1 MDKQDGARLRP
12 VLDEAGTCRSE
23 PELVAQ
29 LLGVVDDTN
38 VHLPPSPQ
46 SSIRERRCFLQVAAP
61 SRACSGRNA
70 AACWNIP
77 PAQTGLTVQNRRLA
91 VISCHLVDAVR
102 RDGRFCGSHLLA
114 LDYRGRSVWLLAL
127 GSACSSPPERLR
139 ISTRP
144 AKRPSA

>member
-38 VHLPPSPQ
+38 VHLPPSPRVP
-46 SSIRERRCFLQVAAP
+46 SENDDASFRSAAP

-102 RDGRFCGSHLLA
+102 RDGGGLR
-114 LDYRGRSVWLLAL
+114 
-127 GSACSSPPERLR
+127 GSAQRLR
-139 ISTRP
+139 QDL
-144 AKRPSA
+144 